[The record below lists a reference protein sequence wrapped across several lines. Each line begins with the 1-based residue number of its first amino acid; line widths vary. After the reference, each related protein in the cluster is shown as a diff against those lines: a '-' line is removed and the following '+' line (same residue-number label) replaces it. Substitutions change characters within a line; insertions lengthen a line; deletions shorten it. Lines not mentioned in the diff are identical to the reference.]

1 MMKPNLS
8 KIGKWA
14 KNNKGGI
21 IGLLGLIV
29 TEIGFMSQGFN
40 DGVERGAIHGANYG
54 VDYVLNKAK
63 SMGDGTFEKLK
74 NELVKDGCKFKD

>member
-21 IGLLGLIV
+21 IGLLGLIAA
-29 TEIGFMSQGFN
+29 EIGFMSQGFN
-40 DGVERGAIHGANYG
+40 EGVEHGAIHGANYA
-54 VDYVLNKAK
+54 LNKAK
-63 SMGDGTFEKLK
+63 DLDDGTFEKIK
-74 NELVKDGCKFKD
+74 DEMVKDGCKFKD

>member
-1 MMKPNLS
+1 M
-8 KIGKWA
+8 G

-29 TEIGFMSQGFN
+29 AEIGFMSQGFN
-40 DGVERGAIHGANYG
+40 DGVERGAIYG

-74 NELVKDGCKFKD
+74 NELVKYGCEFKD

>member
-29 TEIGFMSQGFN
+29 AEIGFMSQGFN
-40 DGVERGAIHGANYG
+40 DGVER

>member
-1 MMKPNLS
+1 MKKLNLS
-8 KIGKWA
+8 KIGKLA
-14 KNNKGGI
+14 KNNKAGI
-21 IGLLGLIV
+21 VGLLGLI
-29 TEIGFMSQGFN
+29 TSEIGFLCQGFN